1 MISDGTIHFLDK
13 ITEPYF
19 YQFRPLIPRLIPE
32 PVENFL
38 ISLFGSDIY
47 YEFINL
53 QLLKEGNEEL
63 CRDFVTKLFNFNLF
77 SISSFFYLPQ
87 ILRILQS
94 GNVGGNVTD
103 IPSYLIELA
112 TNLVSFLYYSKS
124 IWLSYL
130 TASTPSNNDSSDSRW
145 PNLINAFL
153 VLIQVFFL
161 LSFYLAYRYRGVILK
176 FGVPVLSLA
185 LYLISGKIG
194 INSLYK
200 YMLFLKPLNVVSSLV
215 MMINNFVSKPKKTT
229 RTASSYPVQ
238 TEEERKNK
246 KKESEKHKLTS
257 SFSYVGAFIDSIVKL
272 KDTSN
277 GLLFNS
283 PLFAWGVVFFTIG
296 LGLMYGGYISIS
308 RGEAK
313 KSGKKGKKLE

>member
-1 MISDGTIHFLDK
+1 M
-13 ITEPYF
+13 
-19 YQFRPLIPRLIPE
+19 
-32 PVENFL
+32 
-38 ISLFGSDIY
+38 
-47 YEFINL
+47 
-53 QLLKEGNEEL
+53 
-63 CRDFVTKLFNFNLF
+63 
-77 SISSFFYLPQ
+77 
-87 ILRILQS
+87 
-94 GNVGGNVTD
+94 
-103 IPSYLIELA
+103 
-112 TNLVSFLYYSKS
+112 
-124 IWLSYL
+124 
-130 TASTPSNNDSSDSRW
+130 
-145 PNLINAFL
+145 
-153 VLIQVFFL
+153 
-161 LSFYLAYRYRGVILK
+161 K

-229 RTASSYPVQ
+229 SSTSTYPVQ
-238 TEEERKNK
+238 TEEEKK
-246 KKESEKHKLTS
+246 KKESEKHKLTG